1 MTPLSRDQMAARI
14 AADIADGS
22 FVNLGIGLP
31 TMIATH
37 LPADRQVIFHSEN
50 GILNMGPKPPDG
62 QEDLELIN
70 AGKAPVTILPG
81 GSYFDTSVSFSMMR
95 GGHMGIAVLGAFE
108 VTCSGDIANW
118 STGDRR
124 TPPGVGGAMDLAC
137 GARAIWVLMEH
148 TTRDGKPRIVRE
160 CSLPLTARRVVQRI
174 YTDLA
179 ILAPR
184 GERLEVLENPG
195 RHDPRAPAIPDGS
208 TPLCQR
214 QGSMNNSTLG

>member
-1 MTPLSRDQMAARI
+1 MTPFSRDQMAVRV
-14 AADIADGS
+14 AADIPDGS

-31 TMIATH
+31 TLISTH
-37 LPADRQVIFHSEN
+37 LPAGRQVIFHSEN
-50 GILNMGPKPPDG
+50 GILNMGPKPPEG
-62 QEDLELIN
+62 QEDAELIN

-95 GGHMGIAVLGAFE
+95 GGHLDIAVLGAFE
-108 VTCSGDIANW
+108 VACSGDIANW
-118 STGDRR
+118 TTGDPR

-148 TTRDGKPRIVRE
+148 TTRDGKPRIVRQ

-184 GERLEVLENPG
+184 GEGLEVLEILADTTFE
-195 RHDPRAPAIPDGS
+195 HLQSLTAAPLYA
-208 TPLCQR
+208 
-214 QGSMNNSTLG
+214 NSTVL